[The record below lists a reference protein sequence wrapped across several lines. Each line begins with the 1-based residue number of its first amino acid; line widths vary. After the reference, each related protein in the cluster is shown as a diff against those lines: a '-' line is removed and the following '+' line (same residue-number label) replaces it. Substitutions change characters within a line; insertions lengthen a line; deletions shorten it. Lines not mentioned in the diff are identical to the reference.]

1 MRLGRVEEQIEE
13 KRIGTYLHDSLLES
27 TLEIGPCLFGGLEL
41 LLALHQS
48 SNLLTDAIKL
58 GATASQH
65 LNVELIP

>member
-1 MRLGRVEEQIEE
+1 MEEQIEE

-27 TLEIGPCLFGGLEL
+27 TLEIGPCLFSGLE

-58 GATASQH
+58 GATASPH